1 MTEDAVK
8 LDENTVKAEVEDL
21 SAIKRKL
28 RITVPAA
35 EVTLNMERA
44 YRELGKRAKVKGFRP
59 GKVPRSVLEMYY
71 RKQIE
76 QDVSEALVRRSL
88 AEILKDK
95 GLEPINLSWP
105 ESPPPLVP
113 GQEYRYSVELEVS
126 PEFTVADYLGLKL
139 EAPEVVVTDAEVE
152 QRLEDIRQA
161 NALLKPPAEERGV
174 QTGDFVVLDYQAY
187 FAGQP
192 VEGAKEEGTYVEVG
206 SGKFNADFE
215 RNLIGLREGAEARF
229 DVSLPQDF
237 AKPLLA
243 GKVVDFQ
250 VKIHEVKE
258 KVVADLDD
266 TFAQNLGGNF
276 QTMSDLRKALRED
289 IINTKE
295 QERQAHLENQVADQL
310 LASHQFEVPPSLVRQ
325 EQENLVR
332 DQMDRYRQMGMDPAN
347 MDTDKMLEVLLP
359 MAERRVKVS
368 LILERIAAQESLAV
382 DQGEQ
387 DAALA
392 RIAANSRREVA
403 EVKRVYEEHGL
414 MGSLRR
420 RLLHDKTMKLLLDNA
435 EINAAAIP
443 DEEADAAGE
452 EQE

>member
-8 LDENTVKAEVEDL
+8 LEENTVKVEIEDL

-28 RITVPAA
+28 KIAVPAA
-35 EVTLNMERA
+35 EVTLEVDRA
-44 YRELGKRAKVKGFRP
+44 YRQLGKRAKVKGFRP

-76 QDVSEALVRRSL
+76 QDVSDALVRRSL
-88 AEILKDK
+88 AEILKDR
-95 GLEPINLSWP
+95 GLEAINLSWP
-105 ESPPPLVP
+105 EAPPPAVP
-113 GQEYRYSVELEVS
+113 GQEYHYSVELEVS
-126 PEFTVADYLGLKL
+126 PEFSVSDYLGLKL
-139 EAPEVVVTDAEVE
+139 EAPEVEVTDDEVDK
-152 QRLEDIRQA
+152 RLEEIRQA
-161 NALLKPPAEERGV
+161 NALLKPPAEDRGV

-192 VEGAKEEGTYVEVG
+192 VEGAKEEGTYMEVG

-215 RNLIGLREGAEARF
+215 GNLIGLKEGAEARF
-229 DVSLPQDF
+229 AVSLPEDF

-258 KVVADLDD
+258 KVVAELDD

-276 QTMSDLRKALRED
+276 QTVTDLRTALRED
-289 IINTKE
+289 IIKTKE

-310 LASHQFEVPPSLVRQ
+310 MASHQFEVPPSLVRQ
-325 EQENLVR
+325 EQENMLR
-332 DQMDRYRQMGMDPAN
+332 DQMERYRQMGLNPAQ
-347 MDTDKMLEVLLP
+347 MDTDKMLEVLQP

-382 DQGEQ
+382 DEAEQ

-392 RIAANSRREVA
+392 RIAVNSGRDVA
-403 EVKRVYEEHGL
+403 EVKRFYEEHGL
-414 MGSLRR
+414 RGSLRR
-420 RLLHDKTMKLLLDNA
+420 RLLHDKTMKLVLDNA
-435 EINAAAIP
+435 EINTGAVPA
-443 DEEADAAGE
+443 EEADAAVE